1 MTMTGIEKEFG
12 FYPQPV
18 EVDVGDVTI
27 RALVDFDEIVEGVQS
42 SDLVHDGWIYAGLKQ
57 SPDLPSRQIR
67 ERPFSA
73 RVFGLGKTHRF
84 EHGSATGEE
93 HVAFHLWTL
102 SFFLG
107 MRLTATDGGFL
118 DATPIKPGKLVDF
131 VLLGGSLAGAV
142 ELAEAFWLSNR
153 GEPRNARRFGAAVH
167 ALFLGQY
174 PQALQFEEFIYL
186 YTAIDACYK
195 LAESLRR
202 PARKL
207 SHAARIEWMCNEFGI
222 QTPAWAQTAGAGGGG
237 TEVSVLRNDALHEA
251 LYVDEPLGFALHGAA
266 AGENVTLEMI
276 ALVCR
281 LLVALIGGQD
291 SSYLASAVNT
301 RQRHGLRLA

>member
-107 MRLTATDGGFL
+107 MRPIEVVHHAKPAGTATRL
-118 DATPIKPGKLVDF
+118 DAYANTRVKRHRPSWQLRCDTPP
-131 VLLGGSLAGAV
+131 
-142 ELAEAFWLSNR
+142 
-153 GEPRNARRFGAAVH
+153 
-167 ALFLGQY
+167 
-174 PQALQFEEFIYL
+174 
-186 YTAIDACYK
+186 
-195 LAESLRR
+195 
-202 PARKL
+202 
-207 SHAARIEWMCNEFGI
+207 
-222 QTPAWAQTAGAGGGG
+222 
-237 TEVSVLRNDALHEA
+237 
-251 LYVDEPLGFALHGAA
+251 DEP
-266 AGENVTLEMI
+266 
-276 ALVCR
+276 
-281 LLVALIGGQD
+281 
-291 SSYLASAVNT
+291 SPSPLAMRN
-301 RQRHGLRLA
+301 LKEKK

>member
-1 MTMTGIEKEFG
+1 MRRIETEFG
-12 FYPQPV
+12 FYPRPLQ
-18 EVDVGDVTI
+18 VDVGDVRI
-27 RALVDFDEIVEGVQS
+27 RPLAGLDETVEGVRS
-42 SDLVHDGWIYAGLKQ
+42 SDGVHDGWIYAGLQQ
-57 SPDLPSRQIR
+57 SCDLLSGQVR

-93 HVAFHLWTL
+93 HVAFHLWAL

-107 MRLTATDGGFL
+107 MRLTATEGGFL

-131 VLLGGSLAGAV
+131 VLLGRSLARAI
-142 ELAEAFWLSNR
+142 ELAEAFWLANES
-153 GEPRNARRFGAAVH
+153 EPRNAQRFAAAVH

-186 YTAIDACYK
+186 YTALDACYK

-202 PARKL
+202 PVQKL
-207 SHAARIEWMCNEFGI
+207 SHAERIEWMCNEFGI
-222 QTPAWAQTAGAGGGG
+222 QTPAWAQTTGSGGGG

-251 LYVDEPLGFALHGAA
+251 LYVGEPLGFALHGTAT
-266 AGENVTLEMI
+266 GENVTLEMA

-291 SSYLASAVNT
+291 SSYLTSPVNT
-301 RQRHGLRLA
+301 RQRHGLDLS